1 MKLQQQPNLEI
12 LIDDY
17 FQTLNEMDKIQRIEL
32 IQKVWAADGI
42 FVSPV
47 GKAQSHQQNQDLI
60 VAFYESSPGT
70 TVRRVG
76 EIEILHRDYL
86 RFSFEIIQP
95 DGTVHVNG
103 TDFATIKSGKLQL
116 VAGFFNPAPHNASS
130 STQQEIIDIVK
141 QVYRA
146 FNAGDMATWLTF
158 LAPTFEWH
166 AADNSPIADHSPYRG
181 LDAVRSEVLPRLAA
195 LFPGMQLRADEILAT
210 ENKAVM
216 LGYYHNLPQKAGGKT
231 EAQVAHILTFQNGK
245 IVKFQ
250 QYLDTYKFASL

>member
-1 MKLQQQPNLEI
+1 MEVQKQLNLEV

-17 FQTLNEMDKIQRIEL
+17 FQTLNELDETQRIEL

-47 GKAQSHQQNQDLI
+47 GKAQSHQESQDLI
-60 VAFYESSPGT
+60 TAFYESSPGT
-70 TVRRVG
+70 MVRRVG
-76 EIEILHRDYL
+76 EIETLHGDYL
-86 RFSFEIIQP
+86 RFGFEVIQP
-95 DGTVHVNG
+95 DGTVQMSG
-103 TDFATIKSGKLQL
+103 TDFAIIKNGKLQL
-116 VAGFFNPAPHNASS
+116 VAGFFNPIPHNATS
-130 STQQEIIDIVK
+130 STQQETIDIVK

-158 LAPTFEWH
+158 FAPTFEWH
-166 AADNSPIADHSPYRG
+166 AADNSPIADRSPYRG
-181 LDAVRSEVLPRLAA
+181 LDVVRGEVLPRLAA

-216 LGYYHNLPQKAGGKT
+216 LGYYHNLPQKASGTT

-245 IVKFQ
+245 IIKFQ
-250 QYLDTYKFASL
+250 QYLDTYKFSIL

>member
-1 MKLQQQPNLEI
+1 MEIQHQLNLEV

-17 FQTLNEMDKIQRIEL
+17 FQTLNKMDETQRIEL

-47 GKAQSHQQNQDLI
+47 GKSQSHHENQDLI

-70 TVRRVG
+70 TVRRMG
-76 EIEILHRDYL
+76 EIEILHKDYL
-86 RFSFEIIQP
+86 RFGFEIIQP
-95 DGTVHVNG
+95 DGTVNVSG
-103 TDFATIKSGKLQL
+103 TDFGIIKNGKLQL

-130 STQQEIIDIVK
+130 LTQQEIIDIVK

-166 AADNSPIADHSPYRG
+166 AADNSPIADRSPYCG
-181 LDAVRSEVLPRLAA
+181 LDTVRGEVLPRLAA
-195 LFPGMQLRADEILAT
+195 LFPGMQLRADEILVT

-216 LGYYHNLPQKAGGKT
+216 LGYYHNLPQKAGGTT

-250 QYLDTYKFASL
+250 QYLDTYKFSTL